1 MPLSLVE
8 LRDASFGYSAEPVV
22 HDATVTVE
30 PGTLT
35 VVLGENGSGKST
47 LVKGMLELIPL
58 LSGSLRL
65 FGHDASAADRR
76 RIGYVPQRTT
86 VAGGIPVT
94 VREVVTSGRTASRR
108 PFAPL
113 RSRERAAIDEALDAV
128 RLRDRAHDPVSALS
142 GGQQRR
148 ALIARALA
156 GQPELL
162 VMDEPM
168 AGVDATNVELLA
180 TAMVEWKRRGMT
192 LIVVAHGAG
201 PLRPLVDHA
210 VVMHRGRVGYEGPL
224 TDALNAEYD
233 DHILEDHRDL
243 PGRTGRVPEEPH
255 LAPSPRREP

>member
-1 MPLSLVE
+1 MSVIE
-8 LRDASFGYSAEPVV
+8 VREASFGYGAEPIVE
-22 HDATVTVE
+22 DATVTVE
-30 PGTLT
+30 RGTLT

-58 LSGSLRL
+58 LSGSLQL
-65 FGHDASAADRR
+65 FGHEATIADRR

-94 VREVVTSGRTASRR
+94 VRELVTSGRTASRR

-113 RSRERAAIDEALDAV
+113 RASERAAVDAALDAV

-180 TAMVEWKRRGMT
+180 GAMVDWKQSGMT
-192 LIVVAHGAG
+192 LVVVAHGAG

-210 VVMHRGRVGYEGPL
+210 VVMRRGRVGYEGPL
-224 TDALNAEYD
+224 TDELDAEYA
-233 DHILEDHRDL
+233 DHILEDHRDV
-243 PGRTGRVPEEPH
+243 PGRIGRVPEEPH
-255 LAPSPRREP
+255 LAPSSRREP